1 MRGPIIIGFE
11 SRPPRATKTV
21 QNQTYN
27 GEFDPGSGR
36 TLAACLTH
44 ASQGENFFRETIK
57 LANG

>member
-1 MRGPIIIGFE
+1 M
-11 SRPPRATKTV
+11 RATKTV

-36 TLAACLTH
+36 TLAACLIH
-44 ASQGENFFRETIK
+44 ASQGENFLREISK